1 MSSGTIF
8 DIKEFAV
15 YDGPGI
21 RLTVFFKGCPIKC
34 NWCHNP
40 EGQNPHPELM
50 VNKASCISCGQCK
63 EACTQEKC
71 IACGKCITCCPL
83 NLRKICGYTLTAEEL
98 TEYINDKSDYYAKYG
113 GGVTFSGGEPLM
125 QPQFLTDTL
134 SLLKD
139 IHTAV
144 ETSGYADNRIFTS
157 VAEMVDYVIM
167 DVKLIDSKL
176 HLKYTGVD
184 NRIILENLESL
195 CKGNTKFVV
204 RIPVIPGVNDNAS
217 TYRSVAKLIKDAP
230 MLEQIELLPYHKTA
244 GAKYE
249 MINRKYEPIFDV
261 NRPVFINQDIFSQY
275 GIRSAVL

>member
-98 TEYINDKSDYYAKYG
+98 A
-113 GGVTFSGGEPLM
+113 
-125 QPQFLTDTL
+125 
-134 SLLKD
+134 
-139 IHTAV
+139 
-144 ETSGYADNRIFTS
+144 
-157 VAEMVDYVIM
+157 
-167 DVKLIDSKL
+167 
-176 HLKYTGVD
+176 
-184 NRIILENLESL
+184 
-195 CKGNTKFVV
+195 
-204 RIPVIPGVNDNAS
+204 
-217 TYRSVAKLIKDAP
+217 
-230 MLEQIELLPYHKTA
+230 
-244 GAKYE
+244 
-249 MINRKYEPIFDV
+249 
-261 NRPVFINQDIFSQY
+261 
-275 GIRSAVL
+275 